1 MNLQETYVKRSNPVA
16 LSEEQWSSLLAIL
29 QSYVLRLVRR
39 AHLNAWKNQELDV
52 ALDITYTAIRKVIEY
67 IKRAKLEGF
76 VIGSL
81 EGVAIVT
88 ARRLFL
94 DTLRKDARQLRGE
107 AVMSVLEME
116 IVGGRDMEEQVLER
130 LEEEALYK
138 QTARIVMALPAKTR
152 AALLE
157 DIASRLNKQG
167 ELDGQPTPLRR
178 AFEEIG
184 VRLDEYLPLEPATTV
199 LKSRRTSLAS
209 LGYKRIASSVLR

>member
-1 MNLQETYVKRSNPVA
+1 MNPKNPCINRTGA
-16 LSEEQWSSLLAIL
+16 AELSEEQWSSLLATL
-29 QSYVLRLVRR
+29 QSFVLRLVCR

-52 ALDITYTAIRKVIEY
+52 ALDITYTAIRRVIEY

-116 IVGGRDMEEQVLER
+116 IVGGRDMEEQVLDR

-138 QTARIVMALPAKTR
+138 QTARMVMAFPAKTR
-152 AALLE
+152 TALLE

-167 ELDGQPTPLRR
+167 ELDGKPTPLRS

-184 VRLDEYLPLEPATTV
+184 VRLEEYLPLEPATAI